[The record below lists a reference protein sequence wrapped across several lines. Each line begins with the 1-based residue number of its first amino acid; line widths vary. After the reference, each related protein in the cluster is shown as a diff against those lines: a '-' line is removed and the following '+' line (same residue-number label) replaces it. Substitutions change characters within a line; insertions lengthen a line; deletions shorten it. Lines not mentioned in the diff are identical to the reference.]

1 MPLRLVMMGTGSF
14 AVPTFKRLYESEHD
28 VVGLF
33 TQPDRTG
40 RGHHRHVNPL
50 KETALEHGTPVFQ
63 PQSAKTPEAIADL
76 ASCDADLCVVAAYG
90 QILSAELLAVPRLG
104 AINLHG
110 SLLPKYR
117 GAAPVQ
123 YAVWNGEAESG
134 VTIFQI
140 EPKLDAGA
148 ILGVVKTPIGAK
160 ETSGEL
166 MARLGD
172 LSVDITLEVINKLAA
187 GTATPI
193 LQNAD
198 EVTQSPMLKKADGL
212 INWSE
217 PAERIECQIRAM
229 QPWPKA
235 HTYLHRANSDKPQ
248 RLIVLDADPVE
259 ISGDKPPGT
268 VIQADARTVIVQT
281 GTSGLELKT
290 IQPEGKRALKTAEY
304 QCGQA
309 ITTGDMVGE

>member
-1 MPLRLVMMGTGSF
+1 MPLRLVMMGTGTF
-14 AVPTFKRLYESEHD
+14 AVPTFLKLYESDHE

-40 RGHHRHVNPL
+40 RGHHRHRNPL
-50 KETALEHGTPVFQ
+50 KEAAIEHDTPVFQ

-76 ASCDADLCVVAAYG
+76 RSLDADLCVVAAYG

-123 YAVWNGEAESG
+123 YAVWHGEAETG
-134 VTIFQI
+134 ITIFQI

-148 ILGVVKTPIGAK
+148 MLGVVSAPIGNK
-160 ETSGEL
+160 ETSGQL
-166 MARLGD
+166 MERLGD
-172 LSVDITLEVINKLAA
+172 LAVDITLNIVNQLSE
-187 GTATPI
+187 GTAQPL

-198 EVTQSPMLKKADGL
+198 EVTLAPMLKKSDGL
-212 INWSE
+212 IDWTQTAS
-217 PAERIECQIRAM
+217 RIECQIRAM

-235 HTYLHRANSDKPQ
+235 YTFLKQ
-248 RLIVLDADPVE
+248 GEQTKRLIVLDADPVDLP
-259 ISGDKPPGT
+259 SDCLPGD
-268 VIQADARTVIVQT
+268 VIQADAKTAVVQT
-281 GTSGLELKT
+281 GNGALELKT
-290 IQPEGKRALKTAEY
+290 IQPEGKRPLKVSEY

-309 ITTGDMVGE
+309 ITTRAKFVND

>member
-1 MPLRLVMMGTGSF
+1 MMGTGTF
-14 AVPTFKRLYESEHD
+14 AVPTFKRLFESEHE

-40 RGHHRHVNPL
+40 RGHHLHVNPL
-50 KETALEHGTPVFQ
+50 KETALEHGIPVFQ
-63 PQSAKTPEAIADL
+63 PQSAKTPEAISDL
-76 ASCDADLCVVAAYG
+76 KGCNADLCVVAAYG

-123 YAVWNGEAESG
+123 YAVWNGEAETG

-148 ILGVVKTPIGAK
+148 MLGVVKTPIGRK

-166 MARLGD
+166 MQRLGD
-172 LSVDITLEVINKLAA
+172 LSVDVTLEVINKLANGSA
-187 GTATPI
+187 APIEQNTA
-193 LQNAD
+193 
-198 EVTQSPMLKKADGL
+198 EVTLSPMLKKTDGL
-212 INWSE
+212 IDWSQS
-217 PAERIECQIRAM
+217 ATRIECQIRAM

-235 HTYLHRANSDKPQ
+235 YTYLKRAHSDKSQ
-248 RLIVLDADPVE
+248 RFIVLDADPVDRSSARPAGS
-259 ISGDKPPGT
+259 IL
-268 VIQADARTVIVQT
+268 QADTKTVIVQC
-281 GTSGLELKT
+281 GAGSLELKS
-290 IQPEGKRALKTAEY
+290 IQPEGKRALKVAEY

-309 ITTGDMVGE
+309 ITADDSFGE